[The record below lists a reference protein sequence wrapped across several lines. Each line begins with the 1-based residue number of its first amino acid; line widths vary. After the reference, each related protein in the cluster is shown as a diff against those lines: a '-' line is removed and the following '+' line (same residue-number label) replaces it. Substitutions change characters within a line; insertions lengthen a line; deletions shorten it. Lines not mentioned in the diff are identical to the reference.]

1 MFGFPKFASFLAT
14 VAVLATSSTYAAPL
28 DTEAST
34 HVLEPR
40 ITHHGRATWFNVG
53 LGECIVLN
61 TLETRTDFPPSQ
73 VTAVDGRQTTNWLS
87 PSRLPSMSETEE
99 ATAVSECK
107 QDSM

>member
-1 MFGFPKFASFLAT
+1 MFGFTKFASFLAT

-53 LGECIVLN
+53 LGKYIILN
-61 TLETRTDFPPSQ
+61 TLENCTNLPYSQ
-73 VTAVDGRQTTNWLS
+73 VTAVDGRLTMNWLS
-87 PSRLPSMSETEE
+87 PSRLPSTSETEE

-107 QDSM
+107 QYSM